1 MSRECQLLKPRN
13 QFRLTW
19 AFLMRFRWCQQ
30 NERLRRQGVSCFNL
44 YPTHNE
50 WVHRWMIPFFPPTI
64 HRREPDYICDRPRQK
79 PPWMWIFLFLCESY
93 FFWCESYFFLCFPA
107 LTSAD
112 KWMLKQWDGKN
123 ESVCNH
129 EKEIVKL
136 DENTDKVNKLKN
148 VSFTRIKSSCKWRMN
163 G

>member
-1 MSRECQLLKPRN
+1 
-13 QFRLTW
+13 
-19 AFLMRFRWCQQ
+19 
-30 NERLRRQGVSCFNL
+30 
-44 YPTHNE
+44 
-50 WVHRWMIPFFPPTI
+50 
-64 HRREPDYICDRPRQK
+64 
-79 PPWMWIFLFLCESY
+79 
-93 FFWCESYFFLCFPA
+93 
-107 LTSAD
+107 
-112 KWMLKQWDGKN
+112 MLKQWDGKN